1 MTYPPQGP
9 NHPVGPG
16 DATTPARPAAPA
28 QGTPTEY
35 IPQAGSP
42 VDAPTQHIPHQPP
55 PPQGA
60 SQPPGEEPDEGR
72 RGFLRDPLSIVLVLV
87 TVVALAIAALLGTE
101 LYVRHEADTVVSR
114 AVSCVVQ
121 DQADVSFGA
130 RPFLLQHLSRHYS
143 DIHVQT
149 AGNQIRQAKG
159 MKLDLWLDDIRVQ
172 QTADS
177 AGTMGSLSATITWSK
192 DGIRQTV
199 QDAIPFLGSLV
210 SSVSTSPSDGA
221 IELQGGLGSVKIKPA
236 VSNGGLSLQVVS
248 LTGLGFTLP
257 KETVQ
262 PALDA
267 FMSTLTKNLP
277 MGIHA
282 DSVAV
287 TDEGVTAKF
296 VTQNATIPNGQQ
308 DPCFQGV

>member
-1 MTYPPQGP
+1 M
-9 NHPVGPG
+9 
-16 DATTPARPAAPA
+16 
-28 QGTPTEY
+28 
-35 IPQAGSP
+35 
-42 VDAPTQHIPHQPP
+42 PHGPP
-55 PPQGA
+55 P
-60 SQPPGEEPDEGR
+60 SQTPPGEEPDEGK
-72 RGFLRDPLSIVLVLV
+72 RGFLRDPLSIVLVMVIVLA
-87 TVVALAIAALLGTE
+87 VVIAGLLGTE

-149 AGNQIRQAKG
+149 AGNQIRGAKG
-159 MKLDLWLDDIRVQ
+159 MKLDLWLDDIRID
-172 QTADS
+172 QTANS
-177 AGTMGSLSATITWSK
+177 AGTMGSLDATIAWTK
-192 DGIRQTV
+192 DGIKETV
-199 QDAIPFLGSLV
+199 QNAIPFFGSLV
-210 SSVSTSPSDGA
+210 SGVSTSPSDGT
-221 IELQGGLGSVKIKPA
+221 IELQSAMGSITTKPA
-236 VSNGGLSLQVVS
+236 ISNGGLTLQVVN

-257 KETVQ
+257 RETVQ

-308 DPCFQGV
+308 DPCFAGV

>member
-1 MTYPPQGP
+1 MTNPPQGP

-16 DATTPARPAAPA
+16 DPTTPAWAASPG

-35 IPQAGSP
+35 IPRPGGPA
-42 VDAPTQHIPHQPP
+42 DAPTQHIPHVPP
-55 PPQGA
+55 P
-60 SQPPGEEPDEGR
+60 SQTPPGEEPEEGK

-87 TVVALAIAALLGTE
+87 IVLAVVIAGLLGTE

-130 RPFLLQHLSRHYS
+130 RPFLLQHLSKHYS

-149 AGNQIRQAKG
+149 AGNQIRGAKG
-159 MKLDLWLDDIRVQ
+159 MKLDLWLDDIRID
-172 QTADS
+172 QTANS
-177 AGTMGSLSATITWSK
+177 AGTMGSLDATIAWTK
-192 DGIRQTV
+192 DGIKETV
-199 QDAIPFLGSLV
+199 QNAIPFFGSLV
-210 SSVSTSPSDGA
+210 SSVSTSPSDGT
-221 IELQGGLGSVKIKPA
+221 IELQSAMGSITTKPA
-236 VSNGGLSLQVVS
+236 ISNGGLTLQVVN

-257 KETVQ
+257 RETVQ

-308 DPCFQGV
+308 DPCFAGV

>member
-1 MTYPPQGP
+1 VTNPPQGP

-16 DATTPARPAAPA
+16 DPTSPAWAAQG

-35 IPQAGSP
+35 IPRQGGPA
-42 VDAPTQHIPHQPP
+42 DAPTQHIPHVPP
-55 PPQGA
+55 P
-60 SQPPGEEPDEGR
+60 SQTPPSSPGEEPAEGK
-72 RGFLRDPLSIVLVLV
+72 RGFLRDPLSIVLSLII
-87 TVVALAIAALLGTE
+87 VVAVVIAGLLGTE
-101 LYVRHEADTVVSR
+101 LYVRHVADTVVSR

-121 DQADVSFGA
+121 DSTDVSFGA
-130 RPFLLQHLSRHYS
+130 RPFVLQHLTKHYN

-159 MKLDLWLDDIRVQ
+159 MKLDLWLDDIRLQ

-177 AGTMGSLSATITWSK
+177 AGTMGSLDATITWTK
-192 DGIRQTV
+192 DGIKQTV
-199 QDAIPFLGSLV
+199 QNAIPFFGSLI
-210 SSVSTSPSDGA
+210 SGVSTSPSDGT
-221 IELQGGLGSVKIKPA
+221 IELQSAMGAITTKPA
-236 VSNGGLSLQVVS
+236 VSNGGLTLQVVN

-267 FMSTLTKNLP
+267 FMQTLTKNLP

-287 TDEGVTAKF
+287 TDDGVTAKF

-308 DPCFQGV
+308 DPCFAGV